1 MQPPATLDYPRIK
14 VLFVGDATVGKS
26 CLIKRFCEGRFVNKY
41 IPTIGIDYGVK
52 KIDINPKKYTDLT
65 HQNNNNNN
73 NNLPLQVRVN
83 FWDVAGSAECFEIRN
98 EFYTATQGIILVY
111 DVTSRDSFDHL
122 QQWWEELLDYI
133 PLLNN
138 NNNNNRRPSGPSATA
153 STAAGKMVDNNNKA
167 APPVIVLLGNKCDS
181 SNNNAKRAVS
191 EEEGKKWAAA
201 HGGIPYYDVSAS
213 EEKNVAESLEY
224 VFYNVLARFF
234 M

>member
-98 EFYTATQGIILVY
+98 EFYAATQGIILVY

-133 PLLNN
+133 PLLN

>member
-138 NNNNNRRPSGPSATA
+138 NNNNRRPSGPSATA